1 MKNESLSRYRDVGK
15 MIIVKAFAI
24 AGGLF
29 ACVNLAGSARFFC
42 CRSVGK
48 KPYRGGTLLGTVDKE
63 VYK

>member
-1 MKNESLSRYRDVGK
+1 

-48 KPYRGGTLLGTVDKE
+48 KPYRGGMFLGTVDKE